1 MIQMKTIVKY
11 LIAFVMPLAF
21 IACSSDDDPAAKTG
35 EEQVAHLRSFV
46 LDDKGEIIYLESSTP
61 GVYIL
66 PAVSGKAHRY
76 TEAILD
82 DNWNGE
88 TQTYKLADNKG
99 SIRIANAP
107 KEGVFVSLVFDVSTI
122 PTFTLEI
129 ASEEYFKS
137 DNAVIHRPPERYFVF
152 RCNNCG
158 KVDEATVGT
167 PNITC
172 RYCGSKS
179 FTRL

>member
-1 MIQMKTIVKY
+1 MKTRILF
-11 LIAFVMPLAF
+11 LIAVLMPLAF
-21 IACSSDDDPAAKTG
+21 IACSSGDEPAHKTG
-35 EEQVAHLRSFV
+35 DEQVAHLRSFV

-82 DNWNGE
+82 DKWNGE
-88 TQTYKLADNKG
+88 TQTYKLADNQG
-99 SIRIANAP
+99 SIRIASAP

-137 DNAVIHRPPERYFVF
+137 DNAGIHMPPQKSRLWK
-152 RCNNCG
+152 CNNCG
-158 KVDEATVGT
+158 HLEEAGMNLTLA
-167 PNITC
+167 C
-172 RYCGSKS
+172 KKCGSKDLS
-179 FTRL
+179 LYK